1 MGVAVT
7 LLATTLARL
16 RAAWGHA
23 GLRRAVGSAGWMLA
37 ERLLRMVGGLLV
49 GLWLARYLG
58 PAAFGAYN
66 VAIALS
72 IIVTTLTTLGL
83 DGILVR
89 ELVRDPAAEGRLLGS
104 AALLRLAGG
113 LAASLVIVALAAALR
128 PDDPTVVALT
138 AIIGVAGVLQAST
151 VVDLWF
157 RARVEARDA
166 ALARGLAYLAAV
178 LLRVGLILAG
188 APLIA
193 FAWAFIAE
201 AALGAA
207 AVFLAYRWRGGN
219 PMRWRPS
226 LASARGLLAD
236 SWPLIL
242 GGLLVNLYLRIDQV
256 MLAQMRGDLEL
267 GVYSGAVRIAE
278 VFPILP
284 TTIVAALLPTVVAA
298 RAAGPAR
305 YEQRMRQLY
314 GLVAALGYAFALP
327 VTLLA
332 APLTTL
338 LLGPAYAD
346 AAPSLAVLTWASLF
360 GALGVARSSFL
371 TAENYTRL
379 HLATVALGCV
389 ANIGLNRVLIPPLGG
404 MGAAIASLV
413 SYWLAGHGSCFLF
426 PALRPTGVAMTRALL
441 WPRFW

>member
-1 MGVAVT
+1 MT

-16 RAAWGHA
+16 RAAWQHA
-23 GLRRAVGSAGWMLA
+23 GLRRAGSSAGWMLA
-37 ERLLRMVGGLLV
+37 ERLVRLAGGAFVGI
-49 GLWLARYLG
+49 WLARYLG
-58 PAAFGAYN
+58 PAAFGVYN
-66 VAIALS
+66 FAIALS
-72 IIVTTLTTLGL
+72 VIVTSLTTLGL

-89 ELVRDPAAEGRLLGS
+89 ELVRDPAGEGRLLGS
-104 AALLRLAGG
+104 AALLRVTGG
-113 LAASLVIVALAAALR
+113 LGASLTIVALAASLR

-157 RARVEARDA
+157 RARLAARDA
-166 ALARGLAYLAAV
+166 ALARALAYLAAV

-193 FAWAFIAE
+193 FAWAFVAE
-201 AALGAA
+201 ALLGAA
-207 AVFLAYRWRGGN
+207 AVLLAYGRQGGN
-219 PMRWRPS
+219 PLGWRPS
-226 LASARGLLAD
+226 LAAARALLAD
-236 SWPLIL
+236 SWPLIFS
-242 GGLLVNLYLRIDQV
+242 GLLVNLYLRVDQV
-256 MLAQMRGDLEL
+256 MLARLRGDVEL
-267 GVYSGAVRIAE
+267 GLYSGAVRIAE

-284 TTIVAALLPTVVAA
+284 NTIVAALLPAVVAA

-305 YEQRMRQLY
+305 YAQRLQQLY

-332 APLTTL
+332 GPLTVV
-338 LLGPAYAD
+338 LLGSAYAS
-346 AAPSLAVLTWASLF
+346 AAPALVVLTWAGLF

-389 ANIGLNRVLIPPLGG
+389 ANLGLNWWLIPPLGG
-404 MGAAIASLV
+404 LGAAIASLI
-413 SYWLAGHGSCFLF
+413 SYWLAAHGSCFLF
-426 PALRPTGVAMTRALL
+426 PALRPTGMAMTRALL

>member
-1 MGVAVT
+1 MT

-16 RAAWGHA
+16 RAAWG
-23 GLRRAVGSAGWMLA
+23 RAETQRAARSAGWMLA
-37 ERLLRMVGGLLV
+37 ERFLRLAGGLLI

-66 VAIALS
+66 FAIALS
-72 IIVTTLTTLGL
+72 IIVTSLTTLGL
-83 DGILVR
+83 DAILVR
-89 ELVRDPAAEGRLLGS
+89 ELVRDPADEGRLLGS

-113 LAASLVIVALAAALR
+113 LATSLAIIALAAGLR
-128 PDDPTVVALT
+128 PADPTAVALT
-138 AIIGVAGVLQAST
+138 AIIGMAGVLQASS

-166 ALARGLAYLAAV
+166 ALARALAYLAAV
-178 LLRVGLILAG
+178 LLRVELILAG
-188 APLIA
+188 APLVA
-193 FAWAFIAE
+193 FAWAFVAE

-207 AVFLAYRWRGGN
+207 AVLLAYGRRGGN
-219 PMRWRPS
+219 LAHWRPS
-226 LASARGLLAD
+226 LAVAHGLLAD
-236 SWPLIL
+236 SWPLII
-242 GGLLVNLYLRIDQV
+242 GGLLVNLYLRVDQV
-256 MLAQMRGDLEL
+256 MLAQLRGDVDL
-267 GVYSGAVRIAE
+267 GVYAGAVRIAE
-278 VFPILP
+278 VFPIVP
-284 TTIVAALLPTVVAA
+284 NTIVAALLPTVIAA
-298 RAAGPAR
+298 RAAGPDR
-305 YEQRMRQLY
+305 YAQRLRQLY

-332 APLTTL
+332 GPLTTL
-338 LLGPAYAD
+338 LLGSAYAD
-346 AAPSLAVLTWASLF
+346 AAPSLVVLTWAGLF

-389 ANIGLNRVLIPPLGG
+389 VNLGLNWVLIPPMGG
-404 MGAAIASLV
+404 LGAAIASLV
-413 SYWLAGHGSCFLF
+413 AYWLAGHGSCFLF

>member
-1 MGVAVT
+1 MT

-16 RAAWGHA
+16 RTAWDRA
-23 GLRRAVGSAGWMLA
+23 NLRRALRSAGWMLA
-37 ERLLRMVGGLLV
+37 ERMLRLAGGLLV

-58 PAAFGAYN
+58 PASYGRYN
-66 VAIALS
+66 FAIALS
-72 IIVTTLTTLGL
+72 IIVTSLTTLGL
-83 DGILVR
+83 EGILVR
-89 ELVRDPAAEGRLLGS
+89 ELVRHPSDEGRLLGS

-113 LAASLVIVALAAALR
+113 LGANLVIVVLAMSLR
-128 PDDPTVVALT
+128 PDDPAVVALT
-138 AIIGVAGVLQAST
+138 AIIGVAGVLQASS

-157 RARVEARDA
+157 RAQLAARDA
-166 ALARGLAYLAAV
+166 ALARALAYLGAV

-193 FAWAFIAE
+193 FAWAFVAE

-219 PMRWRPS
+219 PAHWRPS

-236 SWPLIL
+236 SWPLIIS
-242 GGLLVNLYLRIDQV
+242 GLLVNLYLRVDQI
-256 MLAQMRGDLEL
+256 MLGRFRGDVEL
-267 GVYSGAVRIAE
+267 GIYSGAVRIAE
-278 VFPILP
+278 VFPIVP
-284 TTIVAALLPTVVAA
+284 NTIVVALLPTVVAA
-298 RAAGPAR
+298 RAAGPDR
-305 YEQRMRQLY
+305 YAQRLRQLY

-338 LLGPAYAD
+338 MLGPAYTG
-346 AAPSLAVLTWASLF
+346 AAPSLVVLTWAGLF
-360 GALGVARSSFL
+360 GSLGVARSSFL

-389 ANIGLNRVLIPPLGG
+389 VNLFLNWILIPPLGG
-404 MGAAIASLV
+404 LGAAIASLV
-413 SYWLAGHGSCFLF
+413 AYWLAGHGSCFLF
-426 PALRPTGVAMTRALL
+426 PALRSTGVAMTRALL
-441 WPRFW
+441 WPKFW